1 MFYLF
6 SFLYEPPDLANLC
19 NQINYSELS
28 TFKEVFAA
36 GTAAALVP
44 IKSITMKSR
53 NDTFTYLDSDE
64 PGPACLKLL
73 DQLKGIQTGRY
84 EDKFG
89 WNVKVEESSKEA
101 FEQSGG
107 DDETKSGNVDVMNA

>member
-1 MFYLF
+1 MPLH
-6 SFLYEPPDLANLC
+6 
-19 NQINYSELS
+19 QINYSELP
-28 TFKEVFAA
+28 TFNEVFAA

-89 WNVKVEESSKEA
+89 WNVKVEEQSKSAYKKE
-101 FEQSGG
+101 GG
-107 DDETKSGNVDVMNA
+107 EGKKEGKGEMEGAGVDVVNA

>member
-1 MFYLF
+1 
-6 SFLYEPPDLANLC
+6 
-19 NQINYSELS
+19 
-28 TFKEVFAA
+28 
-36 GTAAALVP
+36 
-44 IKSITMKSR
+44 
-53 NDTFTYLDSDE
+53 
-64 PGPACLKLL
+64 LL

-107 DDETKSGNVDVMNA
+107 DDETRSGNVDVMNA